1 MVELINPPITD
12 NAIGE
17 FISWP
22 APLPKAKGSMA
33 PTMAN
38 VVINMGRNR
47 FSPAWISASS
57 TDSPCFIALL
67 AKSTTN
73 MAFLPTIPNNKM
85 MPIMTNNEKL
95 LPLRP
100 NAVITPVNANGIVTM
115 IIIG

>member
-47 FSPAWISASS
+47 FSPA
-57 TDSPCFIALL
+57 
-67 AKSTTN
+67 
-73 MAFLPTIPNNKM
+73 
-85 MPIMTNNEKL
+85 
-95 LPLRP
+95 
-100 NAVITPVNANGIVTM
+100 
-115 IIIG
+115 